1 MQVKNIEIKNLELAH
16 YKELMIVMKASYQ
29 NWQGSIWSEKALEI
43 LISKFPEGQLVVIA
57 DDKVV
62 GCALS
67 IIVAYENFGDTHT
80 YAQITGNYSFNTHT
94 ALGNVLYGI
103 EVFIHPDY
111 RSLRLGR
118 RLYEARK
125 ELCEK
130 LNLTS
135 IVFGGRIPNYNKYS
149 AELKPKEYIDKVRH
163 KEIYDPVLSFQL
175 SNDFHVKKL
184 LQNYMPEDAQS
195 KEYATLMQWNN
206 VYFIDDYANTKNIR
220 KNIRLGLVQWKM
232 RLFYSLGDFYEQA
245 EFYVDAVSSYKSDFA
260 VFPEFFNAPLM
271 KEFEKMSEADAMRAI
286 AQYTPEIKD
295 KFSELSI
302 QYNVNIITGSMPM
315 YDNGKLENV
324 GFLCHRNGNV
334 ESYEK
339 IHITPDE
346 VKYWGM
352 EGGDFVKVYD
362 TDAGKVGILICY
374 DVEFPELSRLLA
386 DEGMQI
392 LFVPYL
398 TDTQNAY
405 MRVRR
410 CAQARAIENECFVA
424 ITGSIGNLPQVNNL
438 DINYSQSAVFTPC
451 DFSFPANGIK
461 SEANANTEM
470 VLIADVDLKL
480 LDELHSYG
488 SVTNLKNR
496 RKDFYELRRV
506 EAKN

>member
-67 IIVAYENFGDTHT
+67 IIVAYENFGDAHT

-206 VYFIDDYANTKNIR
+206 VYFIDDYANTKNICF
-220 KNIRLGLVQWKM
+220 IRWVIFTNKPNFTLM
-232 RLFYSLGDFYEQA
+232 LFLLINLTLQ
-245 EFYVDAVSSYKSDFA
+245 
-260 VFPEFFNAPLM
+260 FFQ
-271 KEFEKMSEADAMRAI
+271 S
-286 AQYTPEIKD
+286 
-295 KFSELSI
+295 
-302 QYNVNIITGSMPM
+302 
-315 YDNGKLENV
+315 
-324 GFLCHRNGNV
+324 FL
-334 ESYEK
+334 
-339 IHITPDE
+339 T
-346 VKYWGM
+346 
-352 EGGDFVKVYD
+352 
-362 TDAGKVGILICY
+362 
-374 DVEFPELSRLLA
+374 
-386 DEGMQI
+386 
-392 LFVPYL
+392 
-398 TDTQNAY
+398 
-405 MRVRR
+405 
-410 CAQARAIENECFVA
+410 
-424 ITGSIGNLPQVNNL
+424 
-438 DINYSQSAVFTPC
+438 
-451 DFSFPANGIK
+451 
-461 SEANANTEM
+461 
-470 VLIADVDLKL
+470 
-480 LDELHSYG
+480 LH
-488 SVTNLKNR
+488 
-496 RKDFYELRRV
+496 
-506 EAKN
+506 

>member
-67 IIVAYENFGDTHT
+67 IIVAYENFGDAHT

-232 RLFYSLGDFYEQA
+232 RLFHSLGDFYEQA